1 MKIRNLLQLF
11 RISDYCEGA
20 LGAENP
26 LSTAVNA
33 VLKEDT
39 SSPFDLNLEEY
50 SNILS
55 DMCKDNEDLRTVA
68 TKVLEIATIK
78 NDTQVLAL
86 ACEFDP
92 YFEEN
97 EFSNSVIE
105 LVKIDPHV
113 EFDHGAFEELLNE
126 FLFYERMADEHFA
139 KDLIESILDD
149 DRYKEDNEDLRKELI
164 AKLIND
170 ED

>member
-11 RISDYCEGA
+11 RISDYCEDT
-20 LGAENP
+20 LGTENP
-26 LSTAVNA
+26 LSAAVNA

-39 SSPFDLNLEEY
+39 SSPLDLDLKEY
-50 SNILS
+50 SNILNY
-55 DMCKDNEDLRTVA
+55 MCNDDEELRAVA
-68 TKVLEIATIK
+68 LVTSEFETIK

-139 KDLIESILDD
+139 KDLIESILYD

>member
-1 MKIRNLLQLF
+1 MKIQNLLQLF
-11 RISDYCEGA
+11 RISDYCEDV

-26 LSTAVNA
+26 LSTAVND

-39 SSPFDLNLEEY
+39 SSPFDLDLEEY

-55 DMCKDNEDLRTVA
+55 NMCKNNEELRRVVT
-68 TKVLEIATIK
+68 TVLEIATIK

-86 ACEFDP
+86 ACEFEP

-97 EFSNSVIE
+97 EFSDSVIE
-105 LVKIDPHV
+105 LVENDPHV

-126 FLFYERMADEHFA
+126 FLFYERMGNEHFA
-139 KDLIESILDD
+139 KDLTESILYDD
-149 DRYKEDNEDLRKELI
+149 CYKEDNEDRRKELI
-164 AKLIND
+164 AKLINN
-170 ED
+170 EE

>member
-1 MKIRNLLQLF
+1 M
-11 RISDYCEGA
+11 
-20 LGAENP
+20 
-26 LSTAVNA
+26 
-33 VLKEDT
+33 
-39 SSPFDLNLEEY
+39 
-50 SNILS
+50 
-55 DMCKDNEDLRTVA
+55 
-68 TKVLEIATIK
+68 LEIATIK

-139 KDLIESILDD
+139 KDLAESILYD
-149 DRYKEDNEDLRKELI
+149 DRYTEDNEDLRTELI